1 VHGAILAALLTSKC
15 HNSKESDMLDTGAY
29 IALAVLAIIIGG
41 GIIGLGLAALWLGA
55 AVIAWERSQ

>member
-1 VHGAILAALLTSKC
+1 
-15 HNSKESDMLDTGAY
+15 MLDTGAY